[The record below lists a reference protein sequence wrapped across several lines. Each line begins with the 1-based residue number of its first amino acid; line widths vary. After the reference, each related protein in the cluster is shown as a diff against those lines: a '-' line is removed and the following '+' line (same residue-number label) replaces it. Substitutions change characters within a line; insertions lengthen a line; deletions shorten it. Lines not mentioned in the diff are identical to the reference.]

1 VIDMSSLHRL
11 AETAE
16 KQCPQP
22 IFDFETLTNPSRC
35 LAACQPKDNTGCA
48 DFSDAVRKIL
58 AKVPCTV
65 NVGRGRA

>member
-1 VIDMSSLHRL
+1 MIDMSSLHRL

-22 IFDFETLTNPSRC
+22 LFDFETLTNPSRC
-35 LAACQPKDNTGCA
+35 LALDRPKDNTGCA
-48 DFSDAVRKIL
+48 DFPDAVPEIL

-65 NVGRGRA
+65 NVGHGPA